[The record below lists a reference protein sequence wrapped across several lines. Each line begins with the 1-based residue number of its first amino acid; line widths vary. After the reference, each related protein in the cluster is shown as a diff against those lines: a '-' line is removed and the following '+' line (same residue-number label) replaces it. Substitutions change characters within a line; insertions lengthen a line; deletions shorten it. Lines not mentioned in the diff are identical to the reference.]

1 MRGGRRRTSKG
12 PARHV
17 TAPAQGLYH
26 EMLRAAVHA
35 VALDDRSHLARV
47 SPRLADPS
55 LASRLWDDE
64 LYWSHRSPL
73 LIAHAFAEAE
83 AAGALC
89 LPNALS
95 KRLRALAEA
104 GRRRNAQFIAE
115 GVSVISALGPGAI
128 PLKGMWL
135 LEHDVYPRA
144 SRLFG
149 DLDFAVETTAKRGD
163 VVAALTDI
171 GYAYREHSTRDHVA
185 FERVAPGL
193 KLYDGLP
200 ALREPIP
207 NFGPHYAR
215 IQQTFFV
222 EVHYDIDTSRSFRRP
237 FVFSGADRDDGAKH
251 LVLLC
256 HHLCKHE
263 FAHTIGVVD
272 IALMARSPLVDWSHL
287 ADLCHELGAED
298 TCAAAFG
305 IVAHCFG
312 RDILPHG
319 AAPFQRLRAFRG
331 GLSLGLYPVLMPRP
345 TARGRWLS
353 IRVRRSVRAA
363 YRSGMKA
370 MSPHIPRNFPL
381 RRLHRHVAAT
391 LARRRSGTP

>member
-1 MRGGRRRTSKG
+1 MKVGRWRTSKG
-12 PARHV
+12 PSRQV

-26 EMLRAAVHA
+26 DMLRAAVHA

-55 LASRLWDDE
+55 LACRLWDDE

-73 LIAHAFAEAE
+73 LIAHTFAEAE

-89 LPNALS
+89 LPNALLQ
-95 KRLRALAEA
+95 RLRALGEA

-115 GVSVISALGPGAI
+115 AASVMSALGPGAI
-128 PLKGMWL
+128 PLKGVWL
-135 LEHDVYPRA
+135 LKHDVYPRG

-149 DLDFAVETTAKRGD
+149 DLDFAVETTTARAD
-163 VVAALTDI
+163 VVAALADI
-171 GYAYREHSTRDHVA
+171 GHAYREYSTRDHLA
-185 FERVAPGL
+185 FERVVRGL
-193 KLYDGLP
+193 TLYDGLP

-237 FVFSGADRDDGAKH
+237 FVFSAADRDDGAKH

-287 ADLCHELGAED
+287 ADLCRELGAAGV
-298 TCAAAFG
+298 CAAAFG
-305 IVAHCFG
+305 IVERCFG
-312 RDILPHG
+312 DDILPSE
-319 AAPFQRLRAFRG
+319 AAPFRRLRAFHG
-331 GLSLGLYPVLMPRP
+331 GRSLGLGPVLGPRP
-345 TARGRWLS
+345 TPRGRWLS
-353 IRVRRSVRAA
+353 SRVSGSMRAA
-363 YRSGMKA
+363 YRSSLKA
-370 MSPHIPRNFPL
+370 MSPHIPHTFLL
-381 RRLHRHVAAT
+381 RRVHRRVRTA
-391 LARRRSGTP
+391 LARRRSPAP